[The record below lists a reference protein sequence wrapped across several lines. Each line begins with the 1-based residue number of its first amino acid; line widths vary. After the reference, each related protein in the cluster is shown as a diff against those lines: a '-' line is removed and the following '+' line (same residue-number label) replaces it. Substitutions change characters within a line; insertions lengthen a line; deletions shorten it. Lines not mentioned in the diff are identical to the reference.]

1 MTPARTESVLPL
13 THLSYHILL
22 ALADAPRHGYG
33 IIKEIE
39 SKSAGAMSPSTGA
52 LYLALQRMEEEGLLE
67 ESAARPKEADDDPR
81 RKYYRLTAR
90 GRKLATAETER
101 LAGLLG
107 VAVQKRLIPGAAVRA
122 AADGGAHV

>member
-1 MTPARTESVLPL
+1 MLTPNPAGLPL
-13 THLSYHILL
+13 THLSYHVLL

-39 SKSAGAMSPSTGA
+39 AKSAGAMSPSTGA

-67 ESAARPKEADDDPR
+67 ESPERAGEDEDDPR

-90 GRKLATAETER
+90 GRDLAAAETRR
-101 LAGLLG
+101 LAELLG
-107 VAVQKRLIPGAAVRA
+107 VAVQKRLIKGAAVRA
-122 AADGGAHV
+122 AAEGGSHG

>member
-1 MTPARTESVLPL
+1 MPPAKPEAELPL

-52 LYLALQRMEEEGLLE
+52 LYLALQRMEDEGLLE
-67 ESAARPKEADDDPR
+67 ESPGRPKEADDDPR
-81 RKYYRLTAR
+81 RKYYRLTGR
-90 GRKLATAETER
+90 GRRLAAAETQR
-101 LAGLLG
+101 LAELLG

-122 AADGGAHV
+122 AANGGAHA